1 MIKPAQ
7 RAPGDAMEPAV
18 WVVSELY
25 SSEKTDFFVSGIAE
39 GLSARHAVRML
50 TNRPMD
56 TKRDAEPW
64 HAQRAG
70 ITAFHCWSTRFP
82 KDRLALRLVNVL
94 TLSVSM
100 FLSAAR
106 RFRRGDRVIVVTSPP
121 MLPFVIAVACW
132 LRGARL
138 MVLMHDVYPDIL
150 ETLGIVSRGS
160 VAWRALDW
168 MNRRLLAFA
177 ARVIVLG
184 RDMRQ
189 LAIEKLN
196 GAQEKVVIIPN
207 WGDTE
212 AVRAAPASQSALR
225 RRLQLEDKFVVQY
238 MGNMGRTHGVE
249 NVVAASEQPGMPPG
263 AHFLFI
269 GSGARRPW
277 LEQVAGSR
285 SNLTVLPPC
294 SDTELPDALIAGDV
308 AVIPFRDGM
317 LGLSVP
323 SRMYNVL
330 AAGRPIIAAAD
341 PRSELAQVVSEERVG
356 WVVPPEDPVLL
367 AAAIRE
373 AMEQPALLQEMG
385 RRARASAELRYSR
398 AAVIARY
405 EALMRVEFAG
415 G

>member
-1 MIKPAQ
+1 
-7 RAPGDAMEPAV
+7 
-18 WVVSELY
+18 VSELY

-39 GLSARHAVRML
+39 GLADRHPVRL
-50 TNRPMD
+50 LCARPMNS
-56 TKRDAEPW
+56 KRDAEPW
-64 HAQRAG
+64 YAHRAG

-82 KDRLALRLVNVL
+82 KDHLALRLVNVV

-100 FLSAAR
+100 FLTAVR
-106 RFRRGDRVIVVTSPP
+106 RFQRNDRVIVVTSPP
-121 MLPFVIAVACW
+121 MLPFVIAAACW

-138 MVLMHDVYPDIL
+138 IVLMHDVYPDIL
-150 ETLGIVSRGS
+150 EALGMVSRGS
-160 VAWRALDW
+160 LAWRALDR
-168 MNRRLLAFA
+168 MNRRLLAFS

-189 LAIEKLN
+189 LAIGKLD
-196 GAQEKVVIIPN
+196 GRGEKVVIIPN
-207 WGDTE
+207 WGDVE
-212 AVRAAPASQSALR
+212 AVRAVPPSLSVLR
-225 RRLQLEDKFVVQY
+225 GRLRLEDRFVVQY

-249 NVVAASEQPGMPPG
+249 NVVAASEQPGVPAR

-277 LEQVAGSR
+277 LEGVAGSR
-285 SNLTVLPPC
+285 SNMTVLPPC
-294 SDTELPDALIAGDV
+294 SDIEFPDALAAADV

-356 WVVPPEDPVLL
+356 WVVPPDDPARL
-367 AAAIRE
+367 AVAIRE
-373 AMEQPALLQEMG
+373 AMEQPSLLEEMG
-385 RRARASAELRYSR
+385 RRARACAELLYSR
-398 AAVIARY
+398 SAVIARY
-405 EALMRVEFAG
+405 EALMDAEFAER
-415 G
+415 